1 MTTTDIA
8 TAPVVRAGQADVVRN
23 YPMRDT
29 ITLLRRNLKNQL
41 RDKVGVLAIIAIP
54 SLFLLLFVYVFGGAL
69 GKTTVHLG
77 AHSYVDYVLP
87 GLIIQ
92 TAAAGLIGVSTH
104 SAIDM
109 TEGFVS
115 RLRTMPVFSH
125 AILLAR
131 VVSYLVQ
138 TLVSM
143 VVVFGI
149 AMLMGLTPT
158 ADLIKWLAIIGLVSY
173 VSFALIWLGL
183 AFGLAAKSMAS
194 ASNGPF
200 PLIFLP
206 LVGSGIVPPQTMP
219 TGLRYFAQ
227 YQPFSPMIDTLRGL
241 MLGTP
246 IGNSAYIALAW
257 ITAIGLLGFF
267 WSMKAFKRERPS

>member
-1 MTTTDIA
+1 MTTDIA
-8 TAPVVRAGQADVVRN
+8 TAPVVRSGQTSGAVRN
-23 YPMRDT
+23 YPLRDT
-29 ITLLRRNLKNQL
+29 LTLLRRNIKNQM

-69 GKTTVHLG
+69 GKTTVNLG
-77 AHSYVDYVLP
+77 APNYVDWVLP

-131 VVSYLVQ
+131 VISYLVQ

-149 AMLMGLTPT
+149 AMLMGFTT
-158 ADLIKWLAIIGLVSY
+158 SADLLKWLAIIGFVAY

-257 ITAIGLLGFF
+257 ITGIGLLGFF

>member
-1 MTTTDIA
+1 MTTDIA
-8 TAPVVRAGQADVVRN
+8 HAATAVSAGKAEPVRY

-29 ITLLRRNLKNQL
+29 LTLLRRNLKNQL
-41 RDKVGVLAIIAIP
+41 RDKVGLLAIIAIP
-54 SLFLLLFVYVFGGAL
+54 TLFLLLFVYVFGGAL
-69 GKTTVHLG
+69 GKTTVNLG
-77 AHSYVDYVLP
+77 AHRYVDYVLP

-92 TAAAGLIGVSTH
+92 TAAAGLIGVATH
-104 SAIDM
+104 SAMDM

-115 RLRTMPVFSH
+115 RLRTMPVFSY

-131 VVSYLVQ
+131 VASFLIQ

-149 AMLMGLTPT
+149 AMLMGLSPT
-158 ADLIKWLAIIGLVSY
+158 ADVLGWVAIIGFVAY

-206 LVGSGIVPPQTMP
+206 LVGSGIVPPETMP

-241 MLGTP
+241 MFGTP

-257 ITAIGLLGFF
+257 ITGIGLLGFA